1 LVAKYRCVGQM
12 HQMAHDIFT
21 TLFKVL
27 KLIATEILL
36 RIYYQI
42 VIAVFNLNVPGFG
55 IYLFNIIALR
65 NNRSEGGV
73 EGVDTEIR

>member
-1 LVAKYRCVGQM
+1 VS
-12 HQMAHDIFT
+12 
-21 TLFKVL
+21 

-42 VIAVFNLNVPGFG
+42 VIAVFNLDVPGFG

-65 NNRSEGGV
+65 NNRSEGGM
-73 EGVDTEIR
+73 ERVDTEIR